1 MFSFFVLTTAVSCN
15 AYNSVSKI
23 TEQVTLG
30 MHVEEFKKI
39 AKNRAEKDAMF
50 SDYYVYRINQINLDG
65 YVIDTKF
72 YYFRNSDDRLFE
84 VNGGTSK

>member
-1 MFSFFVLTTAVSCN
+1 
-15 AYNSVSKI
+15 
-23 TEQVTLG
+23 